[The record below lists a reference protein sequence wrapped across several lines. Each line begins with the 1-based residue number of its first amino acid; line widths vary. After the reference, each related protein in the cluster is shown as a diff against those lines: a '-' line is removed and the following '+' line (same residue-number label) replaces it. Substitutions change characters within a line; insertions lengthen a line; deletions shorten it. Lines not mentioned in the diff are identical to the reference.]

1 MGKKLNK
8 RVKKQLLNILFL
20 AILIGITLIIV
31 FVVNKGFSFKDL
43 GIFLKGCSSRWY
55 WLLAA
60 FAASALFVVF
70 EGVSLFFILRGL
82 GEKPRVFSSMVYSSA
97 DVYYS
102 AITPSATGGQPA
114 SAYYMV
120 KDGIGAGKSS
130 FALVFNLI
138 GYTTAIL
145 IIGFTAL
152 ILRPSYFGAID
163 NWFMHLLIILGF
175 VLQGLL
181 LAFFIACMFCG
192 GAVKKMGNGLISLLV
207 KLHIVKKP
215 EKWRKKLADEV
226 EKYKECR
233 QAIRT
238 KPLMTVA
245 NFFFNLLQRVS
256 HVLVSCF
263 VCMAAAP
270 EAHFID
276 LFVLESFVLVGYNSI
291 PLPGGVGAFESL
303 YINIYCVCFPAAD
316 NFILSAMM
324 VTRFISYYLRMIV
337 CGIITLGYHV
347 HLVRKIGKENFS
359 RENEEINGEY
369 ANESREGEQT

>member
-1 MGKKLNK
+1 MVKKPDK
-8 RVKKQLLNILFL
+8 RTKKQLLNILFL
-20 AILIGITLIIV
+20 VVLIGITLIVV
-31 FVVNKGFSFKDL
+31 FVNNKGFSFKHL
-43 GIFLKGCSSRWY
+43 GEFLRSCSSHWY
-55 WLLAA
+55 WLVAA

-70 EGVSLFFILRGL
+70 EGVSLLVILRCL
-82 GEKPRVFSSMVYSSA
+82 GEKPKVFSSMVYSTA

-120 KDGIGAGKSS
+120 KDGIGAGKAS

-138 GYTTAIL
+138 GYTTAI
-145 IIGFTAL
+145 IVIGVVAL
-152 ILRPSYFGAID
+152 ILRPTYFGLID

-192 GAVKKMGNGLISLLV
+192 GAVKRLGNGLISLLT
-207 KLHIVKKP
+207 KLHIVKRP
-215 EKWRKKLADEV
+215 EKWRKKIADEV

-233 QAIRT
+233 IAIRE
-238 KPLMTVA
+238 KPLMSVA
-245 NFFFNLLQRVS
+245 NFLFNLLQRVS
-256 HVLVSCF
+256 HVLISCF
-263 VCMAAAP
+263 VCMAAMP
-270 EAHFID
+270 DMNFID
-276 LFVLESFVLVGYNSI
+276 LFVLESLVLIGYNSV

-303 YINIYCVCFPAAD
+303 YINIYCVCFTDD

-337 CGIITLGYHV
+337 CGIVTLGYHAY
-347 HLVRKIGKENFS
+347 LVRKIGKQAFAD
-359 RENEEINGEY
+359 ENESNGENTN
-369 ANESREGEQT
+369 ANSGEAT